1 MFKLII
7 QYNPINEGVNKGLN
21 QSGGV
26 NGGVNSKEGLLEII
40 TKTGGLNVTELAE
53 RIELSIR
60 TVERHIRSLK
70 LEGKI
75 EFRGAPKTGGYYK
88 I

>member
-1 MFKLII
+1 MRF
-7 QYNPINEGVNKGLN
+7 N
-21 QSGGV
+21 GGV
-26 NGGVNSKEGLLEII
+26 NGGVNEGGGVNGGVNQGGEVNSKEGLLEII

-53 RIELSIR
+53 RIKLSIR